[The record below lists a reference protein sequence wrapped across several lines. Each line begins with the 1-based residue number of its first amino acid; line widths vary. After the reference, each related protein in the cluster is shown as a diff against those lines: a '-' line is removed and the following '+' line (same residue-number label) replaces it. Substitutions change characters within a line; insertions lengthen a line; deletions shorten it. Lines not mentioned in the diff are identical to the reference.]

1 MNTNIK
7 NKKNNRA
14 DGKLSTGDIITLCLY
29 YVAACCYIPAVL
41 FLNMGQSIIT
51 VAALVMCI
59 LGTAVMAKAA
69 DSWKRVAG
77 YTVVVFLVVFLFGA
91 VLPVSLFTA
100 FTSAVCIYAL
110 LLTKYRSPIL
120 WGLPIL
126 PLAVSLVFLGGI
138 AGAFVSVATLPCTL
152 LLTYSV
158 SKKLDRIST
167 ICRMSLGICAVIG
180 IGFLITLYSL
190 YGSISMETTRDFMDA
205 MRTAIT
211 NSLISATDK
220 MAELMNTTDIPLGD
234 LNAYVAVAVSS
245 TFNLLP
251 AIIIVTAN
259 VLCYFIHSMFLG
271 LYAVTDEERKQVIPT
286 LTFDMS
292 LISAIVY
299 LTALILSF
307 ALVSDKVALW
317 GAVAEN
323 MMLILAPG
331 LILTALGALKMLTTR
346 KGPSCF
352 GSIIY
357 MLVIFSLLS
366 LSAPTIIIVSAAG
379 AVVIIISHVARAK
392 NNTDN
397 T

>member
-7 NKKNNRA
+7 NKKNKRA
-14 DGKLSTGDIITLCLY
+14 DGKLSTGDIIALCLY

-41 FLNMGQSIIT
+41 FLDIGQSIIT

-59 LGTAVMAKAA
+59 LSTAIMAKAA
-69 DSWKRVAG
+69 GSWKRVAG
-77 YTVVVFLVVFLFGA
+77 YTVVVFLIVFLFGA

-110 LLTKYRSPIL
+110 LLTKYRSPLL
-120 WGLPIL
+120 WGLPLL
-126 PLAVSLVFLGGI
+126 PLAVSLVFIGG
-138 AGAFVSVATLPCTL
+138 AVGAFISVATLPCTL
-152 LLTYSV
+152 MLTYSA
-158 SKKLDRIST
+158 SKRLDRIST
-167 ICRMSLGICAVIG
+167 ICRMSFGVCAVILV
-180 IGFLITLYSL
+180 GFLLTLY
-190 YGSISMETTRDFMDA
+190 GKISIEITRDFMDA

-211 NSLISATDK
+211 SSLISATDK
-220 MAELMNTTDIPLGD
+220 MAELMNSTDIPLGD
-234 LNAYVAVAVSS
+234 LNTYVAVAVSS

-259 VLCYFIHSMFLG
+259 VLCYFSHSMFLG
-271 LYAVTDEERKQVIPT
+271 LYAVTDEEKKELVPM

-292 LISAIVY
+292 IISAIVY
-299 LTALILSF
+299 LTALVLSF

-331 LILTALGALKMLTTR
+331 LILTALGALRMLTTR

-379 AVVIIISHVARAK
+379 AVVIIISHIARRK
-392 NNTDN
+392 TNTN
-397 T
+397 FHE

>member
-1 MNTNIK
+1 MKLSLPNTSPQAKLHCKATSLRSNFTCPK
-7 NKKNNRA
+7 
-14 DGKLSTGDIITLCLY
+14 GKLSFRKAELFVQNQLECAVSAGV
-29 YVAACCYIPAVL
+29 VAQL
-41 FLNMGQSIIT
+41 SQF
-51 VAALVMCI
+51 
-59 LGTAVMAKAA
+59 
-69 DSWKRVAG
+69 DAG
-77 YTVVVFLVVFLFGA
+77 FSCGMEHVFLVVFLFGA

-138 AGAFVSVATLPCTL
+138 AGAFVSVVTLPCTL

-190 YGSISMETTRDFMDA
+190 YGSISMEITRDFMDA

-211 NSLISATDK
+211 SSLISATDK

-251 AIIIVTAN
+251 ALIIVTAN

-271 LYAVTDEERKQVIPT
+271 LYAVTDEERKQVIPM

-392 NNTDN
+392 NNTPN

>member
-1 MNTNIK
+1 
-7 NKKNNRA
+7 
-14 DGKLSTGDIITLCLY
+14 
-29 YVAACCYIPAVL
+29 
-41 FLNMGQSIIT
+41 
-51 VAALVMCI
+51 
-59 LGTAVMAKAA
+59 
-69 DSWKRVAG
+69 
-77 YTVVVFLVVFLFGA
+77 
-91 VLPVSLFTA
+91 
-100 FTSAVCIYAL
+100 
-110 LLTKYRSPIL
+110 
-120 WGLPIL
+120 
-126 PLAVSLVFLGGI
+126 
-138 AGAFVSVATLPCTL
+138 
-152 LLTYSV
+152 
-158 SKKLDRIST
+158 
-167 ICRMSLGICAVIG
+167 MSLGICAVIG

-220 MAELMNTTDIPLGD
+220 MAEIMNTTDIPLGD